1 MSTLTTST
9 AWLSL
14 QDHQP
19 VMAKQDLREL
29 FGQDSQRFKNFSL
42 KFNDILMDYSKHPI
56 NQNTINLLLALA
68 RQQGL
73 EKKISEMFCGRR
85 VNFSEDRAA
94 LHFALRRE
102 DALILDGVDIMPEVH
117 DVFLLTS

>member
-29 FGQDSQRFKNFSL
+29 FAQDSQRFKSFSL

-56 NQNTINLLLALA
+56 NQNTINFNLNSYYIFINIYKNII
-68 RQQGL
+68 Q
-73 EKKISEMFCGRR
+73 I
-85 VNFSEDRAA
+85 N
-94 LHFALRRE
+94 
-102 DALILDGVDIMPEVH
+102 I
-117 DVFLLTS
+117 VFD